1 MPFSHLAEQR
11 IRDALKQGHFDNL
24 PNAGQPLN
32 LDEYFSAPADLRMTY
47 SILKNANCTPVEVE
61 LLNECA
67 RLKQA
72 IAACTDPATKQ
83 ELGRALVDQ
92 QTRLAML
99 LERREHGDK

>member
-11 IRDALKQGHFDNL
+11 IREALKQGHFDNL
-24 PNAGQPLN
+24 PNAGRPLN
-32 LDEYFSAPADLRMTY
+32 LDDYFSAPADLRMAY

-72 IAACTDPATKQ
+72 IATATDPASKQ
-83 ELGRALVDQ
+83 DFELALLDV
-92 QTRLAML
+92 QTRLAIL
-99 LERREHGDK
+99 LERRPR